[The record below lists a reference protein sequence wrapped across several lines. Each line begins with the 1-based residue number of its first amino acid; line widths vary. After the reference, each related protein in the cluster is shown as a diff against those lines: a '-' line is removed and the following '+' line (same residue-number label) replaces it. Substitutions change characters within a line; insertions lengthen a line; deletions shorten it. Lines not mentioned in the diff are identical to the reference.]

1 MELILIDSGV
11 NEVYRWFA
19 RTQTSEPATTSMK
32 ALAIATER
40 ADSKARLQSLLDA
53 DFRVR
58 SLTAASCASF
68 VSVIATRRPRK
79 KGAPIG
85 LLMSNVVASRF
96 R

>member
-1 MELILIDSGV
+1 
-11 NEVYRWFA
+11 
-19 RTQTSEPATTSMK
+19 MK

-58 SLTAASCASF
+58 SLTAANCASF

-85 LLMSNVVASRF
+85 LLDEQRSVKSLSIIAISFFVRG
-96 R
+96 